1 MAVEYT
7 IGYHQA
13 INDLKFPPAGA
24 AGHVALIDD
33 FLATNIV
40 FTASTATNEI
50 TTAAVQNL
58 RTGSRIRLTTA
69 GTLPAPLVA
78 GTDYFIIKAAAAAT
92 PSAVFRLATSL
103 ANAQSATAIV
113 LTTTGSGT
121 QQLTEQA
128 LNKTDPLS
136 VWVAHEFPNHVGY
149 ASRFTAT
156 SLGAC
161 LLDLVLN
168 EAYKVAT
175 FSYLNGA
182 ATLRVIKHILFIR
195 SGSSTIADSTGTFLI
210 ETPTTPVQCPQGT
223 PRAYSIRLSDKG

>member
-1 MAVEYT
+1 MPVEYT
-7 IGYHQA
+7 LGYHRS

-24 AGHVALIDD
+24 AGHIALIDD

-58 RTGSRIRLTTA
+58 RTGSRVRLTTA

-92 PSAVFRLATSL
+92 PTTVFRLATSL
-103 ANAQSATAIV
+103 ANALSSTAIV
-113 LTTTGSGT
+113 LTTTGSGPH
-121 QQLTEQA
+121 QLTEQP

-136 VWVAHEFPNHVGY
+136 VWIAHEFPSHTGY
-149 ASRFTAT
+149 TTRFAAT
-156 SLGAC
+156 SLGNCIIDTVA
-161 LLDLVLN
+161 N

-182 ATLRVIKHILFIR
+182 ATPRVIKHILFIR
-195 SGSSTIADSTGTFLI
+195 SGSLTIADSTGTFLI
-210 ETPTTPVQCPQGT
+210 ETPVTTIQCPQGT
-223 PRAYSIRLSDKG
+223 PRAFSIRLSDKG